1 MLTLHNSG
9 TSRHGFLTSTT
20 KMFDVFTSQT
30 GLTQFLFSNYFL
42 AKWTLINVYCP
53 PLTVCILFWDAK
65 LETSHVLQS
74 NKIKLY
80 RGRNTFISVHCMEI

>member
-42 AKWTLINVYCP
+42 AKWTLILYFYP
-53 PLTVCILFWDAK
+53 GTSLSLLMLFF
-65 LETSHVLQS
+65 HP
-74 NKIKLY
+74 
-80 RGRNTFISVHCMEI
+80 